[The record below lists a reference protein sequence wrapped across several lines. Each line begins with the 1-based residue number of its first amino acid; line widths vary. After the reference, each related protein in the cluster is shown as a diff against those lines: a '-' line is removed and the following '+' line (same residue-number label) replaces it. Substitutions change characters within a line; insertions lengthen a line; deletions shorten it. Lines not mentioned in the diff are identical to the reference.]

1 MATNYSAIKIT
12 NGSEIP
18 VSTTSSSTGATEID
32 LMGATN
38 HDFISVSIDDT
49 TDTITGVTSSGT
61 TIIYQSHAENSGN
74 NQLTIAF
81 VA

>member
-18 VSTTSSSTGATEID
+18 VSTTSPSTGATEID

-38 HDFISVSIDDT
+38 HDFISVSIDDAT
-49 TDTITGVTSSGT
+49 NTITGITSAGT
-61 TIIYQSHAENSGN
+61 TIVYQKRADNLS
-74 NQLTIAF
+74 IAF
-81 VA
+81 VN

>member
-1 MATNYSAIKIT
+1 MANYSAIKIT
-12 NGSEIP
+12 NNQTIAVATKSPTSG
-18 VSTTSSSTGATEID
+18 TTEVTQMAS
-32 LMGATN
+32 TN

-49 TDTITGVTSSGT
+49 TDTITGITSSGT

>member
-12 NGSEIP
+12 NDSEIP
-18 VSTTSSSTGATEID
+18 VATTSPSSGATEIT

-49 TDTITGVTSSGT
+49 ANTITGVTSAGT
-61 TIIYQSHAENSGN
+61 TIVYQKQADNLS
-74 NQLTIAF
+74 IAF
-81 VA
+81 VN

>member
-38 HDFISVSIDDT
+38 HDFISVSIDDAT
-49 TDTITGVTSSGT
+49 NTITGITSAGT
-61 TIIYQSHAENSGN
+61 TIVYQKRADNLS
-74 NQLTIAF
+74 IAF
-81 VA
+81 VN

>member
-18 VSTTSSSTGATEID
+18 VSTTSPSTGATEID

-38 HDFISVSIDDT
+38 HDFITVSIDDAT
-49 TDTITGVTSSGT
+49 NTITGITSAGT
-61 TIIYQSHAENSGN
+61 TIVYQKRADNLS
-74 NQLTIAF
+74 IAF
-81 VA
+81 VN